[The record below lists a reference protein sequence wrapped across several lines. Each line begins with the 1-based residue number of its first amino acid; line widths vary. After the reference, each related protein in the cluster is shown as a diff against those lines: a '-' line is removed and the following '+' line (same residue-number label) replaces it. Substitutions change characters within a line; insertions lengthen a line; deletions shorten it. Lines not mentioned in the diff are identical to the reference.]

1 MVLSIVKA
9 QDYIDQVRW
18 QYAKTM
24 PDWPHEYTIKSWRPD
39 LAREF
44 ESLCQLILNEGVVAP
59 WPPPPA
65 PAIYH
70 NNYLVVG
77 DWKYWAMGPRGDSD
91 AVTDKTVI
99 NREYCG
105 PETVRPSPKRSG
117 QMSCTQQET
126 PRAVAWKSTT
136 STLLGETAS
145 WRSTA
150 CTVRVPPLVGR
161 ADV

>member
-44 ESLCQLILNEGVVAP
+44 ESFCQLILEDGVVAP

-77 DWKYWAMGPRGDSD
+77 DWKYWAMGPRGDSRRRD
-91 AVTDKTVI
+91 GQDRDQPRVL
-99 NREYCG
+99 R
-105 PETVRPSPKRSG
+105 PETVRTRPNLP
-117 QMSCTQQET
+117 
-126 PRAVAWKSTT
+126 
-136 STLLGETAS
+136 
-145 WRSTA
+145 
-150 CTVRVPPLVGR
+150 GR
-161 ADV
+161 

>member
-1 MVLSIVKA
+1 MTPAVDEYVK
-9 QDYIDQVRW
+9 DVRW

-24 PDWPHEYTIKSWRPD
+24 PDWPHEYTIKAWRPD

-44 ESLCQLILNEGVVAP
+44 ESLCHLILDQGVVEP

-65 PAIYH
+65 AAIYH

-91 AVTDKTVI
+91 AVADKTVI

-105 PETVRPSPKRSG
+105 PKLSDLSPN
-117 QMSCTQQET
+117 
-126 PRAVAWKSTT
+126 
-136 STLLGETAS
+136 
-145 WRSTA
+145 
-150 CTVRVPPLVGR
+150 VPDR
-161 ADV
+161 